1 MSLRTN
7 FHTIVLGLGGV
18 GAGAAY
24 WLSRRIGGDV
34 LGLEQ
39 FELFHGRGES
49 QDHSRIIRHSY
60 HTPNYV
66 ELTKGAYNAWQ
77 ALEGELGRKLI
88 LKTGGLD
95 FGPRVGAVINLQDYS
110 DSMAACGIAYEYL
123 DAHEIMHRFPQFAL
137 TDDIH
142 GLYQADGG
150 IAPAAL
156 CNAEH
161 VQMAR
166 AHGAVLVDGA
176 PVTGIED
183 NAGEIQ
189 VSTRDIT
196 YTCQKLVIAAGPWS
210 NTALSHLGL
219 KLPLAISRE
228 QVLYFDSPYKTEF
241 APEKFPVW
249 IWLDEPCFYGFP
261 VFGEPAVKVAQDCGG
276 YETTAEA
283 RNFDPDPANAQRVI
297 DFTTRYL
304 PRAMGKL
311 HLLKTCLY
319 TLTPDRD
326 FVIDTLPDHPNI
338 SIAIGAGHAFK
349 FASLLGKVL
358 SELALDGATSSNI
371 SEFKISREILAMDN
385 PPVNYMV

>member
-1 MSLRTN
+1 VQTN
-7 FHTIVLGLGGV
+7 FHTIVLGLGGI

-24 WLSRRIGGDV
+24 WLSRRLGNDV
-34 LGLEQ
+34 LGIEQ
-39 FELFHGRGES
+39 FELFHVRGES

-60 HTPNYV
+60 HTPTYV
-66 ELTKGAYNAWQ
+66 ELTKGAYAAWQ

-95 FGPRVGAVINLQDYS
+95 LGPRVGAAINLQDYA
-110 DSMAACGIAYEYL
+110 DSMAACGIAYEHL
-123 DAHEIMHRFPQFAL
+123 DANEIMRRYPQWQL
-137 TDDIH
+137 SDDVH

-156 CNAEH
+156 CNAAH
-161 VQMAR
+161 IQMAR

-176 PVTGIED
+176 PVSQIEHSS
-183 NAGEIQ
+183 NEVRVTAGGA
-189 VSTRDIT
+189 T
-196 YTCQKLVIAAGPWS
+196 YTAQKLVIAAGPWS
-210 NTALSHLGL
+210 NTALAHLGL

-228 QVLYFDSPYKTEF
+228 QVLYFDSPHKDEF
-241 APEKFPVW
+241 EPEKFPVW
-249 IWLDEPCFYGFP
+249 IWMDEPCFYGFP

-276 YETTAEA
+276 YETTADGRTFE
-283 RNFDPDPANAQRVI
+283 PDAANAKRVT
-297 DFTTRYL
+297 DFTAKYL
-304 PRAMGKL
+304 PRAIGKL

-358 SELALDGATSSNI
+358 SELALDGKTNSDI
-371 SEFKISREILAMDN
+371 SPFTIDRKLLTIEN